1 MVAARVSVWQLH
13 SSGLG
18 RTGSPAVP
26 CASRCAGRR
35 SGSPAACRSPCWPFL
50 AFASRSRTGFDAVER
65 PWCEGYGVLRCSV
78 KVSRLPGP
86 RSDADGRAGSPSAGR
101 QQTGSRMAG
110 RQRTGSH
117 VAGHQRTG
125 SRVTAGDRVTGGRPL
140 WIRVTPG
147 RPAKDRVTHG
157 HLGQG
162 HPRPASAR
170 TANHAGGRCQGPPP
184 SPGTPRPP
192 PPGAT
197 YGPLAAQTTSRDP
210 RDLTLQ
216 ISETLARRCSG
227 GGAGD
232 DWR

>member
-1 MVAARVSVWQLH
+1 M
-13 SSGLG
+13 
-18 RTGSPAVP
+18 
-26 CASRCAGRR
+26 
-35 SGSPAACRSPCWPFL
+35 
-50 AFASRSRTGFDAVER
+50 
-65 PWCEGYGVLRCSV
+65 
-78 KVSRLPGP
+78 
-86 RSDADGRAGSPSAGR
+86 
-101 QQTGSRMAG
+101 
-110 RQRTGSH
+110 
-117 VAGHQRTG
+117 AGHQRTG
-125 SRVTAGDRVTGGRPL
+125 SRVAAADRVTRGRPAKDRVARGRPL
-140 WIRVTPG
+140 WVRVTPG
-147 RPAKDRVTHG
+147 RPTKDRVTHG

-170 TANHAGGRCQGPPP
+170 TANHAGCRCQGPPP

-227 GGAGD
+227 GGVGD